1 MYRSAYYNAREGSIF
16 LRTWSEEGTR
26 IDTEIPYTPYLYT
39 ERENAQDAVSIFK
52 TPLKKHYFRN
62 SFDKNKFVKES
73 KTKRLFGNLPVEQQ
87 FLFDTYKN
95 QIDDKDFG
103 KFPLKIYFL
112 DIEVYCPDFFPEPSE
127 AKAAVNLITIYDTLK
142 DHTYTWGLN
151 QDYKPKQKNVT
162 YFKCR
167 SEEDLF
173 VSFVDHWKADPPDIV
188 SGWNSTPFDLPYII
202 NRASNIISRDF
213 INQLSPV
220 KQLDFREYRDQ
231 FGRLTGRWNIRGV
244 SSIDYMELY
253 KVYSFGDRESYS
265 LNYIAEYELKEGK
278 LAYNATNLANLANEN
293 WEQFVDYNIQDVD
306 LLVKLEN
313 KLNFLKIVRMLSY
326 KGCTNFEAALGKISI
341 ISGAV
346 AIQAHK
352 QGHIIPTFRNDG
364 ENEGLLE
371 GGYVRD
377 PERGLKKSI
386 VSFDVNSLY
395 PNTIITL
402 NISPETKL
410 GKIVTGDWKKDKQIE
425 IKLINGKVS
434 KIETDK
440 FKKFIETE
448 KISVSK
454 ANILYTQKFKGVL
467 PGLIDDLYKERVS
480 VKKQMSQSK
489 KHLNSIDKQLKKE
502 TTPELQS
509 EKNKTQSDIIYYDV
523 LQKVIKLT
531 LNSMYGVMQNKYS
544 PFADTE
550 NASSITLTGQSVV
563 KMGGTIVDEYVKRE
577 YGIDE
582 SLILAGDTDSN
593 YITIQPILDKLKIPL
608 HVDKSVTEEAH
619 KIVDD
624 LEKIINKEILDWARS
639 DLNSNDPRFEFKREA
654 IADVGTFLQKKRYII
669 HILDEEGIACD
680 KFKYVGVEVARSTTP
695 KTIKEF
701 IKKTIETAFL
711 TQDTKKTNDVF
722 RECYENFKKLN
733 VVEAAF
739 RKSVKDYEKYSSNA
753 SLNKFEKGTP
763 CHVKASIA
771 YNLLLKEYKILSK
784 YEPIKSAQKIK
795 YFYLN
800 KNPYNLDAIAF
811 INDFPKEFEKLKM
824 DYDKMFEK
832 IVVPPIENVYDA
844 IGWRLPQMGKEVQTD
859 LFDLF
864 GL

>member
-1 MYRSAYYNAREGSIF
+1 MYRNAYYNAREGTIF
-16 LRTWSEEGTR
+16 LRTWSEEGVR
-26 IDTEIPYTPYLYT
+26 IDTEVPFTPYVYT
-39 ERENAQDAVSIFK
+39 ERVNGTDAVSIFN
-52 TPLKKHYFRN
+52 TPLKKHFFKN
-62 SFDKNKFVKES
+62 SFEKNKFVKES

-87 FLFDTYKN
+87 FLFEKYKN
-95 QIDDKDFG
+95 EIDDKDFS
-103 KFPLKIYFL
+103 KFPLKIFFL
-112 DIEVYCPDFFPEPSE
+112 DIEVFCPDFFPEPGE

-151 QDYKPKQKNVT
+151 QDYKSKEKNAT

-188 SGWNSTPFDLPYII
+188 SGWNSTPFDIPYIV
-202 NRASNIISRDF
+202 NRGSNIIGRDF

-220 KQLDFREYRDQ
+220 RQLDYREYRDQ
-231 FGRLTGRWNIRGV
+231 FGRMTGRWNIRGV

-278 LAYNATNLANLANEN
+278 LAYNATNLASLSNEN
-293 WEQFVDYNIQDVD
+293 WELFVDYNIQDVD
-306 LLVKLEN
+306 LLRKLES
-313 KLNFLKIVRMLSY
+313 KLNFLKIVRILSY
-326 KGCTNFEAALGKISI
+326 KGCTNFESSLGKISI

-346 AIQAHK
+346 AIQAYK
-352 QGHIIPTFRNDG
+352 QNHIIPTFRNDG
-364 ENEGLLE
+364 ENEGDLE

-377 PERGLKKSI
+377 PERGLKESI

-410 GKIVTGDWKKDKQIE
+410 GKIVTGDWKKDKEIE

-440 FKKFIETE
+440 FKKFIEQE

-467 PGLIDDLYKERVS
+467 PSLIDDLYKERVS
-480 VKKQMSQSK
+480 VKTQMSQSK
-489 KHLNSIDKQLKKE
+489 KHLITIDKQLKKE
-502 TTPELQS
+502 STVELQS
-509 EKNKTQSDIIYYDV
+509 EKSKTLSEIIYYDV

-563 KMGGTIVDEYVKRE
+563 KTGGTIVDQFAEKE
-577 YGIDE
+577 YGIKE

-593 YITIQPILDKLKIPL
+593 YITIQPILNKLNIQLK
-608 HVDKSVTEEAH
+608 VDDSVTEEAH
-619 KIVDD
+619 KIVNDI
-624 LEKIINKEILDWARS
+624 EKNINIEILNWAREE
-639 DLNSNDPRFEFKREA
+639 LNSIDPRFEFKREA

-669 HILDEEGIACD
+669 HILDEEGTACN

-701 IKKTIETAFL
+701 IKKTIEAAFL
-711 TQDTKKTNDVF
+711 TKDKKKTNEVF
-722 RECYENFKKLN
+722 RDCYEKFKTLD

-739 RKSVKDYEKYSSNA
+739 RKSVKEYEKYSTNA
-753 SLNKFEKGTP
+753 SLSKFEKGTP

-771 YNLLLKEYKILSK
+771 YNLLLQKFNIGTK
-784 YEPIKSAQKIK
+784 YERIRSSQKVK
-795 YFYLN
+795 YFYAM
-800 KNPYNLDAIAF
+800 KNSYNLDAIAF
-811 INDFPKEFEKLKM
+811 INDFPTEFKDLKM
-824 DYDKMFEK
+824 DYDKMFKK

-864 GL
+864 GE